1 MNGSDG
7 NTTVTRAPSSIVF
20 RSDLY
25 PRFNP
30 DQKLIERYAQSVE
43 FLPPILINQADILID
58 GYHRLKA
65 HQIAGAR
72 KITCQ
77 VRQTASEK
85 ELKRLAYQFNS
96 HHGLQ
101 LSDDEKRAYANEMIA
116 EVSASD
122 LAAVLSV
129 DERTISRWTKERRRS
144 LEEER
149 DRRIV
154 ELYLRAW
161 NTQEAVAQAVDTTQ
175 RTVSNVVE
183 SRKNGQLSDFS
194 KDFSPYLYTVWSTP
208 KRDGERDL
216 FGALPAVYMEN
227 LLHYHTQPLDIVYDP
242 FAGSGTTVDVCKAMF
257 RRYYCSDRKV
267 LPGRESD
274 IHEWN
279 VKDGLPADLPKPDL
293 AFLDPPYWKQAEG
306 MYSTDAEDL
315 GNMSLEDFNGAMAA
329 LLAVLVARGVP
340 SIALVIQPT
349 QYRNDWQWQ
358 DHIFDFHA
366 MIGPAYRIAA
376 RYILPYTTQQYN
388 AQQVEKAKEVNRCL
402 CLHRDL
408 VVWERVK

>member
-20 RSDLY
+20 RQDLY

-43 FLPPILINQADILID
+43 LLPPILINQADILID

-65 HQIAGAR
+65 HQIAGA
-72 KITCQ
+72 KEITCQ
-77 VRQTASEK
+77 VRETASEK

-116 EVSASD
+116 EVSASE

-194 KDFSPYLYTVWSTP
+194 KDFSPYLYTVP
-208 KRDGERDL
+208 
-216 FGALPAVYMEN
+216 Y
-227 LLHYHTQPLDIVYDP
+227 
-242 FAGSGTTVDVCKAMF
+242 
-257 RRYYCSDRKV
+257 RK
-267 LPGRESD
+267 LSR
-274 IHEWN
+274 H
-279 VKDGLPADLPKPDL
+279 
-293 AFLDPPYWKQAEG
+293 
-306 MYSTDAEDL
+306 
-315 GNMSLEDFNGAMAA
+315 
-329 LLAVLVARGVP
+329 LVV
-340 SIALVIQPT
+340 
-349 QYRNDWQWQ
+349 
-358 DHIFDFHA
+358 
-366 MIGPAYRIAA
+366 MRIA
-376 RYILPYTTQQYN
+376 P
-388 AQQVEKAKEVNRCL
+388 
-402 CLHRDL
+402 
-408 VVWERVK
+408 